1 MELRDLK
8 AFVVLGELLHFGQAA
23 SRLHITQ
30 SALSKQIRRLEDE
43 VGAPLFA
50 RNAGSTRLTK
60 LGCALLDDA
69 ARLLDDSQA
78 WLRQAADLQAG
89 RSGSLRI
96 GFGASTHTLLP
107 GLIARFRHSR
117 PQVRITLSDLSSH
130 HQWQAM
136 REGRLDLGFC
146 RLPAPSG
153 WPSLP
158 VLRDSFLA
166 VLPPDYPADASLQ
179 AVSTLPL
186 VIIRRE
192 LAPAY
197 HDQVQYYLA
206 SSGLDC
212 CDILAVSDFPAAIA
226 LVAAGLGWAL
236 LPASTSLG
244 AQQVR
249 SIRLQEKAAS
259 WQIGLIRP
267 PGTAAPL
274 VEDFWEMV
282 RLSLADSPGTLP
294 ARK

>member
-23 SRLHITQ
+23 NRLHITQ

-43 VGAPLFA
+43 VGAPLFT
-50 RNAGSTRLTK
+50 RNASSTRLTG
-60 LGCALLDDA
+60 LGRALQDNA

-78 WLRQAADLQAG
+78 WLRQAADWQAG

-146 RLPAPSG
+146 RLPAPDG

-158 VLRDSFLA
+158 VLQDRFQA
-166 VLPPDYPADASLQ
+166 VLPPGYPPDISLQ
-179 AVSTLPL
+179 ALSDLPL

-197 HDQVQYYLA
+197 HDHVQYYLA
-206 SSGLDC
+206 SRALDC
-212 CDILAVSDFPAAIA
+212 RDILPVTDFPAAVA
-226 LVAAGLGWAL
+226 LAAAGLGWAL
-236 LPASTSLG
+236 LPASASLG
-244 AQQVR
+244 GQQVR
-249 SIRLQEKAAS
+249 SILLREDAAA

-267 PGTAAPL
+267 PSVAGPL
-274 VEDFWEMV
+274 VESFWEMV
-282 RLSLADSPGTLP
+282 RQSLPVNTDT
-294 ARK
+294 K

>member
-8 AFVVLGELLHFGQAA
+8 AFVVLGELLHFSQAA

-43 VGAPLFA
+43 VGAPLFE
-50 RNAGSTRLTK
+50 RNANRTRLTE
-60 LGCALLDDA
+60 LGRALLADA
-69 ARLLDDSQA
+69 AQLLDDSLS

-107 GLIARFRHSR
+107 GLIARFRQQR

-158 VLRDSFLA
+158 VVQDCFQA
-166 VLPPDYPADASLQ
+166 VLPPDYPPDTNLHSLG
-179 AVSTLPL
+179 SLPL
-186 VIIRRE
+186 VIIRRD

-197 HDQVQYYLA
+197 HDHVQYLLA
-206 SSGLDC
+206 SSALDC
-212 CDILAVSDFPAAIA
+212 CDILPVSDFPAAIA
-226 LVAAGLGWAL
+226 LAAAGLGWAL
-236 LPASTSLG
+236 IPASASLG
-244 AQQVR
+244 GQQVR
-249 SIRLQEKAAS
+249 SILLREEAAV

-267 PGTAAPL
+267 PGVAGPL
-274 VEDFWEMV
+274 VESFWEMV
-282 RLSLADSPGTLP
+282 RQSLPVEPDT
-294 ARK
+294 K

>member
-8 AFVVLGELLHFGQAA
+8 AFVVLGERLHFGQAA

-30 SALSKQIRRLEDE
+30 SALSKQIRRLEEE
-43 VGAPLFA
+43 VGAPLFT
-50 RNAGSTRLTK
+50 RNANSTRLTE
-60 LGCALLDDA
+60 LGSALLDDA
-69 ARLLDDSQA
+69 TQLLDDSQA
-78 WLRQAADLQAG
+78 WLRKAADLQAG

-96 GFGASTHTLLP
+96 GFGASTHSLLP
-107 GLIARFRHSR
+107 GLIARFRQQR

-158 VLRDSFLA
+158 VLQDSFQA
-166 VLPPDYPADASLQ
+166 VLPPDYPPDTALQSLGN
-179 AVSTLPL
+179 LPL
-186 VIIRRE
+186 VIIRRD

-206 SSGLDC
+206 SSALDC
-212 CDILAVSDFPAAIA
+212 RDILPVTDFPAAVA

-244 AQQVR
+244 GQPVCC
-249 SIRLQEKAAS
+249 ILLQHAAAT

-267 PGTAAPL
+267 PGVAGPL
-274 VEDFWEMV
+274 LEHFWEMV
-282 RLSLADSPGTLP
+282 RQSLQNGTDNN
-294 ARK
+294 

>member
-43 VGAPLFA
+43 VGAPLFE
-50 RNAGSTRLTK
+50 RNANRTRLTE
-60 LGCALLDDA
+60 LGRALLADA
-69 ARLLDDSQA
+69 AQLLDDSLS

-107 GLIARFRHSR
+107 GLIARFRQQR

-158 VLRDSFLA
+158 VVQDCFQA
-166 VLPPDYPADASLQ
+166 VLPPGYPPDTNLHSLG
-179 AVSTLPL
+179 SLPL
-186 VIIRRE
+186 VIIRRD

-197 HDQVQYYLA
+197 HDHVQYLLA
-206 SSGLDC
+206 SSALDC
-212 CDILAVSDFPAAIA
+212 RDILPVSDFPAAIA
-226 LVAAGLGWAL
+226 LAAAGLGWAL
-236 LPASTSLG
+236 IPASASLG
-244 AQQVR
+244 GQQVR
-249 SIRLQEKAAS
+249 SILLREEAAV

-267 PGTAAPL
+267 PGVAGPL
-274 VEDFWEMV
+274 VESFWEMV
-282 RLSLADSPGTLP
+282 RQSLPVEPDT
-294 ARK
+294 K